1 MADNKVVVISIDSLF
16 SSDLKVFALEKNIG
30 SLLKGSAIVENIECV
45 YPTYTYPCHASIMT
59 GCFPNK
65 HGIVNSGP
73 FEINQIGQK
82 WYWYKKD
89 IRVPTLIE
97 FARKHNLSSAT
108 ICWPVMGGANSSDYN
123 IAEIWPQSE
132 TDDPTPVFDK
142 ANSPSVKHI
151 FEKNKHILNYN
162 RTPEFDFFATA
173 CACDIIKEFKPD
185 LTFIHLSFLDHQRH
199 KYGCS
204 IERVMTAVHFIDS
217 MVGDIIKTVKEEGDY
232 ERTSFILL
240 GDHGHK
246 PVNKIFAINRVF
258 AEKGWISHV
267 NGNIDS
273 WKMMAHSTSFSS
285 QIYTNGI
292 ALDDAG
298 RILRDMQKEYPLIIE
313 RVMTADEANRKYNLR
328 GDFDFVIEAMPGV
341 VFSQSLTDPIYSAP
355 IPDSMKAPVSNHGFA
370 PEKGPNPPFIVC
382 GNQANAGARVKFARL
397 VDEAPTILSLFGI
410 TMTDIDGKTIEQL
423 FTR

>member
-30 SLLKGSAIVENIECV
+30 SLLKRSAIVENIECV

-199 KYGCS
+199 KHGCS

-246 PVNKIFAINRVF
+246 PVDKIFAINRVF

-273 WKMMAHSTSFSS
+273 WKIMAHSTSFSS